1 MRPQHIVLLLI
12 DGLRPAALR
21 AALDQGTL
29 PHFQNLLGEHHEH
42 GWLTSVLAPAPS
54 ITFAS
59 QASLITGAHPN
70 RHDIPG
76 NQFFDRFGVHSN
88 GKARHYAFDVGDTLE
103 IDDALAVFTKGLA
116 SRCLG
121 ARTLYERAASRGQ
134 HAVVVGHMYANGAD
148 RWLPPKVDML
158 ARLTKMPGPLKV
170 SPAEFDQHILDMAI
184 AEIHTH
190 GLPDILTVYFMG
202 LDAYSHTHG
211 PQAQGEYIQQTLD
224 SLLGELQEAV
234 EAAAPKGQPP
244 LWVLASDH
252 GQRAVPEDEHHAIG
266 LKDLGGIFQAAG
278 LDLLDH
284 PEEGRHSEAV
294 AALNGGM
301 AMVYLR
307 KPGRPWREPPDFRQ
321 SVLPLAQRFWES
333 HRGGALEGALEG
345 VLVRDVARE
354 GWHAPYVALTPDGEF
369 LSLEAW
375 FQAFPRDRVADPVHR
390 IHNMTSP
397 LSGDIILLANTE
409 EGYYFGHTLR
419 GVHGSLHPSAS
430 EACLA
435 LAWPKADRGAWVQA
449 RDRFEEAITLRCRT
463 EDNREPQTA
472 DLLTGLEA
480 ILLG

>member
-12 DGLRPAALR
+12 DGLRPAALQ
-21 AALDQGTL
+21 AALEEGAL
-29 PHFQNLLGEHHEH
+29 PHFQTLFGEHREH
-42 GWLTSVLAPAPS
+42 GWLSAVLAPAPS

-70 RHDIPG
+70 RHDVPG

-103 IDDALAVFTKGLA
+103 IDDALAVFTRGLA

-134 HAVVVGHMYANGAD
+134 RAVVVGHMYANGAE

-170 SPAEFDQHILDMAI
+170 SAAEFDQHILDMAI

-211 PQAQGEYIQQTLD
+211 PQAQGQYLQRTLD
-224 SLLGELQEAV
+224 SLLGELYEAV
-234 EAAAPKGQPP
+234 EAAAAAEQPP

-252 GQRAVPEDEHHAIG
+252 GQRAVPEDAQHAVG
-266 LKDLGGIFQAAG
+266 LKDFGEIFQKAG

-294 AALNGGM
+294 VALNGGM
-301 AMVYLR
+301 ALLYLR
-307 KPGRPWREPPDFRQ
+307 RPGRPWREPPDFQ
-321 SVLPLAQRFWES
+321 QEVLPIAQRLWEA
-333 HRGGALEGALEG
+333 HRGGALENALAG
-345 VLVRDVARE
+345 VLVRNVAQE
-354 GWHAPYVALTPDGEF
+354 GWYAPYVALTSEGEF
-369 LSLEAW
+369 LSLEEW
-375 FQAFPRDRVADPVHR
+375 FQTQPPHLAADPVHR

-397 LSGDIILLANTE
+397 LSGDIILLANAE
-409 EGYYFGHTLR
+409 EGYYFGHPLK
-419 GVHGSLHPSAS
+419 GVHGGLNLVAS
-430 EACLA
+430 EACLG
-435 LAWPKADRGAWVQA
+435 LAWPKADPGAWAQA
-449 RDRFEEAITLRCRT
+449 RDRFQEAITLRCRI
-463 EDNREPQTA
+463 EDDRQPQTA